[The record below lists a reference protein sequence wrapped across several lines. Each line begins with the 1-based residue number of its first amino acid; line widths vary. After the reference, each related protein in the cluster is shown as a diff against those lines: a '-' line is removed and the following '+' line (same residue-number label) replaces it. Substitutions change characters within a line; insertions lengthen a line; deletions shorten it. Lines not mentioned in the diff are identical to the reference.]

1 MEVALWLVGIVA
13 GALLTIVL
21 TLLFSDRIKQ
31 GLMPFIMRLNRSEKC
46 GIEGKWVAIFSMTRD
61 KQLLNFTEVIQ
72 ISQSLGIVIG
82 HIVPDPRNYEQL
94 RIAETRKPL
103 RLRGELVDNR
113 YFTGTWFHP
122 LETHRYHGAFQLLLS
137 PTGDQMKGSWIGFSE
152 SMTQVDVGEWIWVR
166 E

>member
-1 MEVALWLVGIVA
+1 MGVVLWLVGIVA

-31 GLMPFIMRLNRSEKC
+31 GLMPEKR
-46 GIEGKWVAIFSMTRD
+46 GIEGKWVATFSMTRD
-61 KQLLNFTEVIQ
+61 KQVLNFTEVIQ
-72 ISQSLGIVIG
+72 ISQNLGIVIG

-152 SMTQVDVGEWIWVR
+152 SMTHVDVGEWIWASEKYIVGD
-166 E
+166 